1 MIMVTHQEVGE
12 RLKRA
17 RKARELSRETLA
29 QRMSV
34 SVATVQHNENG
45 TRSMTLETLD
55 DYCRILKVTRDW
67 LVAGIGPMSAGGAAD
82 PDTAEVL
89 KFMGAL
95 SDDEDKRAV
104 VDFAK
109 FKAQQKKTR

>member
-1 MIMVTHQEVGE
+1 M
-12 RLKRA
+12 
-17 RKARELSRETLA
+17 
-29 QRMSV
+29 
-34 SVATVQHNENG
+34 N
-45 TRSMTLETLD
+45 
-55 DYCRILKVTRDW
+55 
-67 LVAGIGPMSAGGAAD
+67 AGGAAD